1 MRTKITKRTT
11 TGVSETTIA
20 SIPLPIPTVLPTK
33 IRTATTPRRNN
44 MSLLDNDD
52 LFFLDLLEED
62 ENKDNNKDD
71 DDENSGDDYPL
82 LRAMIMLFNKGK
94 RG

>member
-1 MRTKITKRTT
+1 
-11 TGVSETTIA
+11 
-20 SIPLPIPTVLPTK
+20 
-33 IRTATTPRRNN
+33 

-62 ENKDNNKDD
+62 ENKDNNKDNNKDD

>member
-20 SIPLPIPTVLPTK
+20 SIPLPTVLQTG

>member
-1 MRTKITKRTT
+1 
-11 TGVSETTIA
+11 
-20 SIPLPIPTVLPTK
+20 
-33 IRTATTPRRNN
+33 

-52 LFFLDLLEED
+52 LFFLDLLEEDENKDNND

>member
-1 MRTKITKRTT
+1 
-11 TGVSETTIA
+11 
-20 SIPLPIPTVLPTK
+20 
-33 IRTATTPRRNN
+33 

-62 ENKDNNKDD
+62 ENKDD

>member
-1 MRTKITKRTT
+1 
-11 TGVSETTIA
+11 
-20 SIPLPIPTVLPTK
+20 
-33 IRTATTPRRNN
+33 

-52 LFFLDLLEED
+52 LFFRDLLEED